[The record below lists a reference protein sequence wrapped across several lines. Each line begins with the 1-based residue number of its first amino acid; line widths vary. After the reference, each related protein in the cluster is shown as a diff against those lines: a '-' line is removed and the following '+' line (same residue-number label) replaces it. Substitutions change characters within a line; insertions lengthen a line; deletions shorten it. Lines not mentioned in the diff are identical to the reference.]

1 MHGVGFIILGA
12 QLLRPF
18 HSREIEKEGNS
29 IYLRMERLCYF
40 AI

>member
-12 QLLRPF
+12 QLLQPF

-29 IYLRMERLCYF
+29 ILCTNF
-40 AI
+40 RFHCIMN